1 MQREVCYASNTASS
15 SALIMTA
22 SGKAGECGRMT
33 VISAEAR
40 KKPDYKMTAGML
52 LTACR
57 EFYRNDENEEAYKAW
72 RKGGD
77 RDC

>member
-15 SALIMTA
+15 SALIMNA
-22 SGKAGECGRMT
+22 SGKGGECGRMT

-57 EFYRNDENEEAYKAW
+57 EFFKNPENEEEFQKW
-72 RKGGD
+72 MRTG
-77 RDC
+77 RPNC